1 MENPNDLFVNKRLQE
16 MIFGTEEEKKEDI
29 SEQPIKEMAI
39 PPENT
44 ERPYYMDEQ
53 VGFTSIQYLL
63 KPDIPR
69 KYYAE
74 FRKFLLM
81 IDKLTP
87 LAYIQRDDILRYKLL
102 FRMISRWYKLG
113 LPEVARRY
121 QAEFLFEIQLSR
133 AVEGFERVMQAT
145 TRNVSVEEGG
155 SVAPTPSGRRRGIL
169 GRIFGGGK

>member
-1 MENPNDLFVNKRLQE
+1 MENPSELFSDKRLKE
-16 MIFGTEEEKKEDI
+16 MIFGTEEDKEDEDLL
-29 SEQPIKEMAI
+29 EQPIREMAL

-44 ERPYYMDEQ
+44 ESPYYMDEQ
-53 VGFTSIQYLL
+53 VGFTSLQYLL

-87 LAYIQRDDILRYKLL
+87 LAYIQRDDILRFKIL
-102 FRMISRWYKLG
+102 FRMIEGWYKLG
-113 LPEVARRY
+113 RPDVARRL

-133 AVEGFERVMQAT
+133 AVDGFERVMQAT
-145 TRNVSVEEGG
+145 TRQVTVGESEPAAQ
-155 SVAPTPSGRRRGIL
+155 SSGRRGIL
-169 GRIFGGGK
+169 GRFFGGGK